1 MLTSNVYVQSSALP
15 AIDPKVKVTV
25 PLAFVIQA
33 ERNADKLALLEATNA
48 SLQAQVDAFAGI
60 EANYKKLTG
69 ELEGKVVSLEKS
81 VSNAEAALKK
91 AEQNVG
97 LTEQQKQLYV
107 DRLNEYKQ
115 ELAEVRH
122 DLDKAN
128 SAKKWYLA
136 AGVGAGYF
144 FGKKY

>member
-1 MLTSNVYVQSSALP
+1 M
-15 AIDPKVKVTV
+15 

-33 ERNADKLALLEATNA
+33 EKNADKLTLLEASNA
-48 SLQAQVDAFAGI
+48 ALQAQVDALLSKD
-60 EANYKKLTG
+60 ANYQKLVG
-69 ELEGKVVSLEKS
+69 ELEGKIVSLEKS
-81 VSNAEAALKK
+81 VLNAEAALKK

-136 AGVGAGYF
+136 VGAGIGYGL
-144 FGKKY
+144 GKKY